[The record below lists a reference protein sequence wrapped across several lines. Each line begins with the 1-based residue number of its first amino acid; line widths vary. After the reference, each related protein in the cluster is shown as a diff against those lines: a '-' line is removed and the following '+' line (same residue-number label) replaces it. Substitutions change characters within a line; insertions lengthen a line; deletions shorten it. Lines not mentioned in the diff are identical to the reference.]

1 MSDYISRME
10 EEQYELLQRM
20 SKLATFMGSKDF
32 MNLYEHQKE
41 LLSIQYHAMSTYETC
56 LTARIRWAK
65 NK

>member
-10 EEQYELLQRM
+10 EEQYELQQRM
-20 SKLATFMGSKDF
+20 AKLATFMVSKDF

-41 LLSIQYHAMSTYETC
+41 LLNIQFDAMRTYETC